1 MLTSRDKRFLHKA
14 EQTSQQAVHYKFKI
28 GCVLTKGRKLV
39 SSGYNTLAK
48 THPLQSHYASLVG
61 KPDAI
66 FLHAEIAA
74 IVEAK
79 SKGIDLTGC
88 VAYVFRRGLGGDVRM
103 ARPCKVCMQALK
115 DVGVKTVVYT
125 TDFGYA
131 VETIMEDTI

>member
-1 MLTSRDKRFLHKA
+1 MLTRRDKRFLHKA
-14 EQTSQQAVHYKFKI
+14 EQMSQQAVHYKFKI

-103 ARPCKVCMQALK
+103 ARPCPICMKGLK
-115 DVGVKTVVYT
+115 DVGITSIVYT
-125 TDFGYA
+125 TDEGVAKESIERY
-131 VETIMEDTI
+131 